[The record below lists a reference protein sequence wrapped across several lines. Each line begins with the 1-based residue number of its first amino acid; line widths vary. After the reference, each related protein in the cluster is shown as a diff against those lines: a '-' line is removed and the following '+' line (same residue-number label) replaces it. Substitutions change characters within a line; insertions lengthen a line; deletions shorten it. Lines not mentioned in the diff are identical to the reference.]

1 MKLSA
6 YSIFAFVILCLTACG
21 GGNDKEQ
28 FTITAELDVPD
39 QSYLYFWQEEHK
51 KGISVDSVITEEGK
65 AVFKGTCDQLAHI
78 EVFTEASERVVS
90 FYAAK
95 GNKIKLKGSISAPY
109 EIAFSGTPE
118 IEEVGRFRNENS
130 RLLQQL
136 HEGEA
141 SFYAHLGDT
150 AREKQ
155 LSLCLD
161 TLHTRVIDFARSH
174 PASYASTVL
183 IYDYLLA
190 SGTTEIADS
199 LLRSLAPEAK
209 PVSLLAKAEL
219 FIADTQKNPVGKML
233 PYMTFRTP
241 DDSVINTGG
250 FRRRTTLLTV
260 WASYDS
266 LSRRQMQVVRKLREK
281 HSRYYLNI
289 VSVAL
294 DSDEN
299 AWREVLRSD
308 TLTGWPQCIL
318 KEGWNATQVE
328 NLGIQMLPATFVIN
342 GNGRIV
348 AKNLYDDALIEAVD
362 KSVEEVGEDKMLDQM
377 APSRKRR
384 R

>member
-1 MKLSA
+1 MSDSKIKIKDLATELKMDAKELLQELQSMGFNVKSA
-6 YSIFAFVILCLTACG
+6 QGSIPMEEVSGVRDRVAENRQRKADRKDDQPTVIVRRRRVKDEAPAE
-21 GGNDKEQ
+21 EQ
-28 FTITAELDVPD
+28 PVAETKAEAAPEKAPEPAAPVETPAARV
-39 QSYLYFWQEEHK
+39 
-51 KGISVDSVITEEGK
+51 ISVPEPEK
-65 AVFKGTCDQLAHI
+65 AP
-78 EVFTEASERVVS
+78 EVKPEPVKAEPKAEKTPEPVAPVETPAARVV
-90 FYAAK
+90 AA
-95 GNKIKLKGSISAPY
+95 
-109 EIAFSGTPE
+109 PE
-118 IEEVGRFRNENS
+118 
-130 RLLQQL
+130 
-136 HEGEA
+136 A
-141 SFYAHLGDT
+141 
-150 AREKQ
+150 EK
-155 LSLCLD
+155 
-161 TLHTRVIDFARSH
+161 
-174 PASYASTVL
+174 
-183 IYDYLLA
+183 
-190 SGTTEIADS
+190 
-199 LLRSLAPEAK
+199 APEAK

-250 FRRRTTLLTV
+250 FRRRTTLFTV

-294 DSDEN
+294 DSDES